1 MRNGSRTATGGR
13 GSHRGLL
20 WSLITVVAVLAAAVA
35 GCSGDEAVT
44 VPDLVGVE
52 VADAEEA
59 LSAAELELGDVDYEL
74 VAASSK
80 RLDTVLSQAPSP
92 GTEVDVG
99 AAVALVVAKGPGET
113 AEESGSCASW
123 RVERGDWVGWRIRI
137 GDGPG
142 DETRAGVETGAGDRF
157 TLEDGD

>member
-1 MRNGSRTATGGR
+1 M
-13 GSHRGLL
+13 
-20 WSLITVVAVLAAAVA
+20 VVAVLAAAVA

-99 AAVALVVAKGPGET
+99 AAVALVVAKGPGGPRR
-113 AEESGSCASW
+113 AERKLRLLAGRTVGLG
-123 RVERGDWVGWRIRI
+123 RVEDPDRGRTWRRN
-137 GDGPG
+137 PS
-142 DETRAGVETGAGDRF
+142 RS
-157 TLEDGD
+157 